1 MILGKWPTWRTN
13 SFLCIY
19 FIYNSPQVSSTSS
32 GERNCI
38 NTTSGNRH
46 CVSGKEFV
54 RHVGHLPRN
63 STRCYIEVHDRYWKW
78 THVNR
83 LMNENNA
90 NVLLIY
96 LSNNNTISSLLTRP
110 ETIYEKYRLW
120 TIVMQNLTWQIQK
133 TIQLSSD
140 FITVT
145 IITLYKTFL
154 HLCHKFHKGFC
165 YRTIDDTVGAVSQ
178 GAEKEIH
185 ASKFGQLTVVAQNT
199 SHFKV
204 V

>member
-1 MILGKWPTWRTN
+1 MKH
-13 SFLCIY
+13 
-19 FIYNSPQVSSTSS
+19 ST
-32 GERNCI
+32 
-38 NTTSGNRH
+38 
-46 CVSGKEFV
+46 K
-54 RHVGHLPRN
+54 
-63 STRCYIEVHDRYWKW
+63 CYIEINDTYWKW

-90 NVLLIY
+90 NVRLIY
-96 LSNNNTISSLLTRP
+96 LSNNNTINSLLTRFV
-110 ETIYEKYRLW
+110 TIHKKYRLW
-120 TIVMQNLTWQIQK
+120 TTVMQNLTWQILK

-145 IITLYKTFL
+145 IILYKPFL

-165 YRTIDDTVGAVSQ
+165 YKTIDDTIGAVSQ

-185 ASKFGQLTVVAQNT
+185 ASKFGQLTVVAQT
-199 SHFKV
+199 TCHFKV